1 MYPEVL
7 NHRAAKKNKYIK
19 IWEPMPNLYS
29 FYLRL
34 FSIQNAFKRVLSKTL
49 EFWISQIFEKRL
61 CFVRNLFKSTKYSLF
76 CTLRANVP
84 SFGSFTSKMQEIMSL
99 ETHLATIITGSLS
112 LGLINPWVIWTVDFF
127 SGLSFSEKAKKEARF
142 ISMKGLLFLIP
153 LSRFLC

>member
-1 MYPEVL
+1 MVAGVVGHYRFVKFWSQKAWGFFPKMLEFFPQSP
-7 NHRAAKKNKYIK
+7 
-19 IWEPMPNLYS
+19 W
-29 FYLRL
+29 
-34 FSIQNAFKRVLSKTL
+34 VLSKTL

-99 ETHLATIITGSLS
+99 ETHLATIITVSLS